1 MQSLTTALENLL
13 RHLSQEIPATPG
25 IRVIDIPFPLK
36 DAFDALS
43 WLASQQTYPQFYW
56 QQRNGDEEA
65 AVLGAITRFTSLDQA
80 QRFLRQHPEH
90 ADLRIWGLNA
100 FDPSQGNLLLPRLE
114 WRRCG
119 GKATLRLTL
128 FSESSLQHDA
138 IQAKEFIATL
148 VSIKPLPGLH
158 LTTTREQHWPDK
170 TGWTQ
175 LIELATKTIA
185 EGELDKVVLARATDL
200 YFASPVNAAA
210 MMAASR
216 RLNLN
221 CYHFYMAFDG
231 ENAFL
236 GSSPERLWRRRD
248 KALRTEALAGTVAN
262 NPDDKQAQQLGE
274 WLMADDKNQRENM
287 LVVEDICQRLQA
299 DTQTLDVL
307 PPQVLRLRKVQHLRR
322 CIWTS
327 LNKAN
332 SAFPCAQQK
341 LAAMSCDYMLARA
354 LSVVPTPSKSGRKST
369 TKRQGCVLYYK
380 WNSNESHHYR
390 FISIIYFCSS
400 LYLAAILIPD
410 KLMSVSAFNR
420 RWAAVILEALTRHG
434 VRHICIAPGSRSTP
448 LTLAAAENSAF
459 IHHTHFDERGL
470 GHLALGLAKVS
481 KQPVAVIVT
490 SGTAVANLYPALIE
504 AGLTGEKLILLTAD
518 RPPEL
523 IDCGANQAIRQPG
536 MFASHPT
543 HSISLPRPTRDIPAR
558 WLVSTIDH
566 ALGTLHAG
574 GVHINCPFAE
584 PLYGEMDDTGL
595 SWQQRLGDWW
605 QDDKPWLRE
614 APRLE
619 SEKQRDW
626 FFWRQKRG
634 VVVAGRMSAEEG
646 KKVALW
652 AQTLGWPLI
661 GDVLS
666 QTGQPLPC
674 ADLWLGNAKATSEL
688 QQAQIV
694 VQLGSSLTGKRLL
707 QWQASCEPE
716 EYWIVDDIEGRLDPA
731 HHRGR
736 RLIANIADWLEL
748 HPAEKRQPW
757 CVEIPRLAEQAMQ
770 AVIARR
776 DAFGEAQLA
785 HRICDYLPE
794 QGQLFVGN
802 SLVVRLIDA
811 LSQLPAGYPVYSN
824 RGASGIDGLLSTA
837 AGVQRASGKP
847 TLAIV
852 GDLSAL
858 YDLNALALL
867 RQVSAPLVLIVVNN
881 NGGQI
886 FSLLPTPQ
894 SERERFYLMPQ
905 NVHFEHAA
913 AMFELKYHRPQNW
926 QELETAFADAWR
938 TPTTTVIEMV
948 VNDTDGAQTLQ
959 QLLAQVSH
967 L

>member
-1 MQSLTTALENLL
+1 
-13 RHLSQEIPATPG
+13 
-25 IRVIDIPFPLK
+25 
-36 DAFDALS
+36 
-43 WLASQQTYPQFYW
+43 
-56 QQRNGDEEA
+56 
-65 AVLGAITRFTSLDQA
+65 
-80 QRFLRQHPEH
+80 
-90 ADLRIWGLNA
+90 
-100 FDPSQGNLLLPRLE
+100 
-114 WRRCG
+114 
-119 GKATLRLTL
+119 
-128 FSESSLQHDA
+128 
-138 IQAKEFIATL
+138 
-148 VSIKPLPGLH
+148 
-158 LTTTREQHWPDK
+158 
-170 TGWTQ
+170 
-175 LIELATKTIA
+175 
-185 EGELDKVVLARATDL
+185 
-200 YFASPVNAAA
+200 
-210 MMAASR
+210 
-216 RLNLN
+216 
-221 CYHFYMAFDG
+221 
-231 ENAFL
+231 
-236 GSSPERLWRRRD
+236 
-248 KALRTEALAGTVAN
+248 
-262 NPDDKQAQQLGE
+262 
-274 WLMADDKNQRENM
+274 
-287 LVVEDICQRLQA
+287 
-299 DTQTLDVL
+299 
-307 PPQVLRLRKVQHLRR
+307 
-322 CIWTS
+322 
-327 LNKAN
+327 
-332 SAFPCAQQK
+332 
-341 LAAMSCDYMLARA
+341 
-354 LSVVPTPSKSGRKST
+354 
-369 TKRQGCVLYYK
+369 
-380 WNSNESHHYR
+380 
-390 FISIIYFCSS
+390 
-400 LYLAAILIPD
+400 
-410 KLMSVSAFNR
+410 MSVSAFNR

-543 HSISLPRPTRDIPAR
+543 HSISLPRPTQDIPAR

-614 APRLE
+614 APRRE

-736 RLIANIADWLEL
+736 RLIANIADWLEQ
-748 HPAEKRQPW
+748 HPAEKRQSW

-785 HRICDYLPE
+785 HRISDYLPE

-886 FSLLPTPQ
+886 FSLLPTPK

-926 QELETAFADAWR
+926 QELETTLVDAWR